1 MIAPPAFVPA
11 RQLYGLR
18 GLGMTVD
25 EARQILARGDAP
37 RDVLIQ
43 AREIYY
49 SWYNQQPN
57 VIAARTG
64 LSVEQVQQMISAGVA
79 PDQIEG
85 PQQYMA
91 RATELQEGAFPQ
103 YLFEQCDPF
112 DAACIERNAQR
123 GRANMA
129 LRAERNRQINYN
141 ICMANRL
148 LRGEPTSL
156 CAEYATPVSIPGA
169 PGQLVYLTQE
179 EIDRIAS
186 QAARDLERRLQQQP
200 GSGSNTAGSGSGS
213 AGSGNTGTQT
223 YRPQVQ
229 LENAS
234 RPGQPLRAGDTFRAR
249 VTGAQPGAAV
259 EVEAYQD
266 GRSLGRTRY
275 GLADA
280 QGNFN
285 LTGTIGREHVGHWR
299 EIWHI
304 GSAAVT
310 IEFDV
315 QPAPS
320 PTHNITDLTPGGG
333 GSTTPG
339 RTEPGGTS
347 NLLGSMPQWVWI
359 VAAALFVWRILQK

>member
-1 MIAPPAFVPA
+1 MIAPPAFVAA
-11 RQLYGLR
+11 RHRYGLR

-25 EARQILARGDAP
+25 EARQILASGNASQQQ
-37 RDVLIQ
+37 LAQ
-43 AREIYY
+43 AYQVYY
-49 SWYNQQPN
+49 SWYQQQPS
-57 VIAARTG
+57 VVAAATG
-64 LSVEQVQQMISAGVA
+64 LSYEDVSERMAAG
-79 PDQIEG
+79 ET
-85 PQQYMA
+85 PQQITGPNQYMQ
-91 RATELQEGAFPQ
+91 RAEEMQNAPMP
-103 YLFEQCDPF
+103 YYPAEQCEPLDT
-112 DAACIERNAQR
+112 ACVERNAARQ
-123 GRANMA
+123 RANWA
-129 LRAERNRQINYN
+129 LLAERQRQINLN
-141 ICMANRL
+141 VCLANAL
-148 LRGEPTSL
+148 LNRQPESV
-156 CAEYATPVSIPGA
+156 CAQYATPVPIPSA
-169 PGQLVYLTQE
+169 PGTIAYTNPADAE
-179 EIDRIAS
+179 RIA
-186 QAARDLERRLQQQP
+186 QQQL
-200 GSGSNTAGSGSGS
+200 AWIQQQQQQAS
-213 AGSGNTGTQT
+213 AGATSGGSSTTAGTQT

-275 GLADA
+275 GQTDA
-280 QGNFN
+280 QGNFI

-320 PTHNITDLTPGGG
+320 PTYNITDLTPGGG